1 MILKSQKNK
10 RYKNLK
16 LLKASEIIAKAF
28 NKWDLLIII
37 SNICQIIGSILGF
50 MQQKNVYDSMDKY
63 IGLGSFLC
71 IISIGKYIDYS
82 PTYSFFNRTVINTL
96 PDLIP
101 SIASILPV
109 FIAFTFLGLMLF
121 WDSERFTCVSDI
133 MKALFAVYVGD
144 SVYDVI
150 TDITDKSNLLGQI
163 FGYVFTILFI
173 IVVMNVFVAVIQEG
187 FLKTKFENRSYWIY
201 NTLFMNEDFVNES
214 IKNLPNIDEMS
225 QSEIK
230 EELEN
235 RIILMNKGLNQC
247 TNLIDDAEKSDID
260 EESKNELRKILLK
273 NIEEIDYKMEVIRV
287 VWENK

>member
-1 MILKSQKNK
+1 
-10 RYKNLK
+10 
-16 LLKASEIIAKAF
+16 
-28 NKWDLLIII
+28 
-37 SNICQIIGSILGF
+37 
-50 MQQKNVYDSMDKY
+50 MDKY
-63 IGLGSFLC
+63 IGLGGFLC

-82 PTYSFFNRTVINTL
+82 PKYSFFNKTVVNTL

-150 TDITDKSNLLGQI
+150 NDITDKSNLLGQI

-187 FLKTKFENRSYWIY
+187 FLKTK
-201 NTLFMNEDFVNES
+201 
-214 IKNLPNIDEMS
+214 
-225 QSEIK
+225 
-230 EELEN
+230 
-235 RIILMNKGLNQC
+235 
-247 TNLIDDAEKSDID
+247 
-260 EESKNELRKILLK
+260 LK
-273 NIEEIDYKMEVIRV
+273 N
-287 VWENK
+287 